1 VAVAEGVGDDDVCA
15 GGDGDVA
22 TCTNNVE
29 KKK

>member
-1 VAVAEGVGDDDVCA
+1 VAVAEGVGDDVCA